1 VNVESHKDGY
11 YHFEEISGSN
21 LKEVFIDYSGSNTVP
36 GHEVWFDSYGRE
48 DYRHTEADYA
58 PTVHGWI
65 PADEAEQ
72 IGMALVIAA
81 RLARGETLES

>member
-1 VNVESHKDGY
+1 VNIDSHKDGY
-11 YHFEEISGSN
+11 YHFEEISGTN
-21 LKEVFIDYSGSNTVP
+21 FRELFVDYNNDGGQGP
-36 GHEVWFDSYGRE
+36 LEVWFDSYGRE
-48 DYRHTEADYA
+48 DYTHRDGEYA

-65 PADEAEQ
+65 TADEAEQ